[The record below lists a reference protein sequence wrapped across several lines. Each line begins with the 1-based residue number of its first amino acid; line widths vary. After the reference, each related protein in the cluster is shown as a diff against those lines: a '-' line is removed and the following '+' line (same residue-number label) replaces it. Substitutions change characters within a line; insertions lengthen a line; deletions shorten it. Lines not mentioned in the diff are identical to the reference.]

1 MAFFYNSKWRNS
13 IGWTII
19 RGTRKFDWLHSGPQG
34 YRRYADGGMTDRPA
48 IFGEDG
54 PEMAIPLTPN
64 KSTRA
69 WDLLGKAATIVSGQS
84 GVNQRQA
91 QIDTKKEKEEHD
103 FRQAVLLLLTQLVN
117 KSNVA
122 DIKLKTPQGRTLWEV
137 VEPFSKAESRAEM
150 IKLRRGLSGR

>member
-1 MAFFYNSKWRNS
+1 MGMKDY
-13 IGWTII
+13 I
-19 RGTRKFDWLHSGPQG
+19 RG
-34 YRRYADGGMTDRPA
+34 RYGTAARAKAWWESHGWYANGGIANKPS
-48 IFGEDG
+48 IFGEAG
-54 PEMAIPLTPN
+54 PEMAIPLIPS

-69 WDLLGKAATIVSGQS
+69 WELIGKAVGILSSQTNLQVQNA
-84 GVNQRQA
+84 NNE
-91 QIDTKKEKEEHD
+91 KEQKEEHD

-137 VEPFSKAESRAEM
+137 IEPFSKAEQRAAM